1 VVACS
6 TEDGLDREVVR
17 AELSRFRGREVD
29 GLDAGTLAVFDG
41 PGRAVRCAATIVRAL
56 GSGSRAGVHMGEVEV
71 EGDRV
76 HGIAVQIGAEVAARA
91 SPGEVLVSQTVTDL
105 VAGSGLDFTDP
116 GPMLSDVPGEL
127 RLLAVV
133 DEGVLVG
140 RARELE
146 RLEEVLAA
154 SAAGGRGARLGAGGV
169 GVAEAG
175 LADATGTT

>member
-1 VVACS
+1 
-6 TEDGLDREVVR
+6 
-17 AELSRFRGREVD
+17 
-29 GLDAGTLAVFDG
+29 
-41 PGRAVRCAATIVRAL
+41 GRAVRCAATIVRAL
-56 GSGSRAGVHMGEVEV
+56 GSGSRAGVHMGEVEM

-76 HGIAVQIGAEVAARA
+76 HGIAVQIAAEVAARA

-154 SAAGGRGARLGAGGV
+154 SAAGSGAAVLVAGDAGIGKTRLASELATRARARGFEVLV
-169 GVAEAG
+169 G
-175 LADATGTT
+175 